1 MITFLYNLLKNS
13 LGFSSGQSLGTERA
27 HRTLTTKP
35 NGCEKPR
42 SIVMKF
48 YPLGL

>member
-1 MITFLYNLLKNS
+1 MIKILYNLLENS
-13 LGFSSGQSLGTERA
+13 LGFSSGQSLRTERA
-27 HRTLTTKP
+27 P